1 MFLISRGDGI
11 TLIARAARTVPG
23 GGWLLPAEAAGRDMA
38 APPVT
43 GGGQLLS
50 EAAAERG
57 TAAPPCTAVT
67 GGRWRK
73 AEEGCHARGGECA
86 RIEAAAVSELPRR
99 GVAEGQSSTTMAR
112 RAGERLGGAGGAAVS
127 PGREGRGEEERGG
140 TGERLGGADD
150 APGPAPAPTACS
162 GREGRGDDGR
172 DGSEPLGDCEPR
184 VMRSSIAAKH
194 AKATGQ
200 GVGSSASFL
209 RDMANVEGWIGRIVT
224 RWRLH
229 K

>member
-1 MFLISRGDGI
+1 MGRGVGPAEDSCCLKQQQRG
-11 TLIARAARTVPG
+11 ARQHRHVRLSPEKGVHVSARTQG
-23 GGWLLPAEAAGRDMA
+23 GGKEECGPWEGRGA
-38 APPVT
+38 
-43 GGGQLLS
+43 
-50 EAAAERG
+50 R
-57 TAAPPCTAVT
+57 T